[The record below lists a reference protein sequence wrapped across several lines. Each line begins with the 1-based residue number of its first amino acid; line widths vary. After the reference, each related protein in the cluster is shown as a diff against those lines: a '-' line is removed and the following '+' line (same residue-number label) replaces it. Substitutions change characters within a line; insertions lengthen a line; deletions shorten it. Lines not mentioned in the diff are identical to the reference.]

1 MKHSMLLIAEE
12 RGFTLVELLTVMA
25 ISVVLL
31 GATFTAFI
39 AHENVVGRGRQTV
52 TNREDTRA
60 VLHMMATEIQMAGFP
75 RQSNC
80 LGSATT
86 VGAVNSVFMTATSSA
101 LRFKMEPR
109 PAPDADA
116 DGDCADAN
124 EDLTY
129 AYDVAAKQ
137 ITRVSTTGGA
147 PQPLLDNVTALSF
160 QYWCATNPNGT
171 PVGPVAAYATGT
183 CTDGMRI
190 VRVDV
195 SITVQNKTVAVLAVG
210 TGETRPTQ
218 TFSTSVVPRNMF
230 VS

>member
-1 MKHSMLLIAEE
+1 MHLIAEE

-75 RQSNC
+75 RQSSTC

-86 VGAVNSVFMTATSSA
+86 VGAANSVFMTATAST
-101 LRFKMEPR
+101 LRLKM
-109 PAPDADA
+109 DANQ
-116 DGDCADAN
+116 DGDCADTN
-124 EDLTY
+124 EDITYTLTGT
-129 AYDVAAKQ
+129 Q
-137 ITRVSTTGGA
+137 ITRNGSSSTIGST
-147 PQPLLDNVTALSF
+147 PQPLLDNVTALSL
-160 QYWCATNPNGT
+160 QYWCATNPNDT
-171 PVGPVAAYATGT
+171 PVGPVIGYGTGL
-183 CTDGMRI
+183 CVSGMRI
-190 VRVDV
+190 VRVDL
-195 SITVQNKTVAVLAVG
+195 SITVQNRAVAVLAVG